1 VSRVAPPAPPS
12 PPRVPPPPPLPP
24 REFPRR
30 GGLWW
35 RFLLGALAIVVLS
48 AGVTATIGLNTV
60 QGFVDDLK
68 QGGTIAGASA
78 VITRAQAGQPQTIL
92 LIGSD
97 HRFGHDTRDA
107 RSDTMILVRLDP
119 DANATTVLSIPRDL
133 KVDFQIPGGG
143 YRTGAKINETY
154 TDGGEVLTA
163 EVISRL
169 LRIPINHIVNIN
181 FRGFKQAV
189 DAIGCVYV
197 DVDRWYYHSNL
208 GVPASE
214 QYAEIDVPPGYQK
227 LCGSQALD
235 YVRYRHTDSDFVRSA
250 RQQDFLRQVKS
261 QYGASQFIADPHK
274 LTHEVGKYMT
284 TDASLQSKEELLRLI
299 YLVGYS
305 ASHGIYQVQFPE
317 TYLNAGGASYVTAT
331 PTELAQVRHQFL
343 SPPPKEP
350 KAKPSGGGGGHG
362 HGHRQGG
369 GGPSVAGLVNAQ
381 STGES
386 YAIQLGAI
394 KFPVYY
400 PKLLTARGQ
409 YASPAHDASGASVYP
424 RAYRIKTPDGTMA
437 GAYRLVVAEGEIG
450 NYYGIQG
457 TSWTD
462 PPILS
467 HPSADTRTVNGK
479 HLLLFYDGTHLRTVG
494 WKTPHGAYW
503 IQNTLQERLTNDQML
518 AIAGSLTRL
527 GGG

>member
-1 VSRVAPPAPPS
+1 MSAGAPDPH
-12 PPRVPPPPPLPP
+12 
-24 REFPRR
+24 EFPRR
-30 GGLWW
+30 GGTWW
-35 RFLLGALAIVVLS
+35 RFALAGVLLV
-48 AGVTATIGLNTV
+48 ALTAAVTATVGLNTV
-60 QGFVDDLK
+60 QGFVDDIK
-68 QGGTIAGASA
+68 QGGTIKGADA
-78 VITRAQAGQPQTIL
+78 VITRAQAGAPQTLL

-97 HRFGHDTRDA
+97 HRFGHSTRDA

-133 KVDFQIPGGG
+133 RVSFQIPGGG

-163 EVISRL
+163 RVITDL
-169 LRIPINHIVNIN
+169 LHIQINHIVNIN
-181 FRGFKQAV
+181 FRGFREAV

-208 GVPASE
+208 GLPASQ

-227 LCGSQALD
+227 LCGQQALD

-261 QYGASQFIADPHK
+261 QYGASQFLSDPHK
-274 LTHEVGKYMT
+274 LTHEIGKYMT

-317 TYLNAGGASYVTAT
+317 SYLNVGGGSYVTAT
-331 PTELAQVRHQFL
+331 PAQLAQVRHQFL
-343 SPPPKEP
+343 SPPPREP
-350 KAKPSGGGGGHG
+350 KGQAGSGGGGHG
-362 HGHRQGG
+362 HGGHGG
-369 GGPSVAGLVNAQ
+369 GGHGGGSPAGLVNAQ

-386 YAIQLGAI
+386 YAIQLGALPLSI
-394 KFPVYY
+394 YY
-400 PKLLTARGQ
+400 PKLLTPRGQ
-409 YASPAHDASGASVYP
+409 YEPPTRNAQGQLEYP
-424 RAYRIKTPDGTMA
+424 RAYRVRKPDGSLA
-437 GAYRLVVAEGEIG
+437 AAYRLVVSEGEVG

-457 TSWTD
+457 TAWTD
-462 PPILS
+462 PPILD
-467 HPSADTRTVNGK
+467 HPSADTRTIGGK
-479 HLLLFYDGTHLRTVG
+479 HLLLFYDGKHLRTVG
-494 WKTPHGAYW
+494 FKTASGAYW
-503 IQNTLQERLTNDQML
+503 VENTLQERLTNDQML

-527 GGG
+527 GGR